1 MPIQNT
7 AKILSPSSA
16 SNTGNFIPQFMKR
29 KHHSSFR
36 ARSDSEASASSGS
49 ESDHGEGS
57 ERTCT
62 LHSSTKTGT
71 KHSNNEDTYI
81 ATFDVAASTKRKG
94 SNTAALFA
102 VFDGHG
108 GGFCSKYLKENF
120 LFHLMNQNLD
130 LEAGVEEAEMKF
142 CKRARRN
149 CDDSGAC
156 LIACMISQDNE
167 YLVAGVGDCRCV
179 LSVGF
184 GAKRKV
190 RALSRD
196 HTARSELARIRRAG
210 GYVSN
215 GRVAGILEPAR
226 TIGDLDVKD
235 EANSGLIATPEM
247 KKGKIEPGAL
257 HIFVLAS
264 DGLWDVMSN
273 KDAIC
278 LIEKHIRDRKGKPSK
293 QIADSKNLTSFLVQE
308 AFNKGSSDDITALV
322 CIVW

>member
-1 MPIQNT
+1 
-7 AKILSPSSA
+7 
-16 SNTGNFIPQFMKR
+16 MKR

-142 CKRARRN
+142 C
-149 CDDSGAC
+149 
-156 LIACMISQDNE
+156 
-167 YLVAGVGDCRCV
+167 
-179 LSVGF
+179 
-184 GAKRKV
+184 
-190 RALSRD
+190 
-196 HTARSELARIRRAG
+196 
-210 GYVSN
+210 N
-215 GRVAGILEPAR
+215 GRKREDCTKSLSKV
-226 TIGDLDVKD
+226 
-235 EANSGLIATPEM
+235 LIM
-247 KKGKIEPGAL
+247 LYHRLGKIGTIL
-257 HIFVLAS
+257 
-264 DGLWDVMSN
+264 N
-273 KDAIC
+273 
-278 LIEKHIRDRKGKPSK
+278 IEKIIGKHM
-293 QIADSKNLTSFLVQE
+293 SFI
-308 AFNKGSSDDITALV
+308 ST
-322 CIVW
+322 